1 MGKETLSLCNHLV
14 GLAAKVTQYCHLL
27 ERQGNFWAA
36 LRGSSAKPSGEVC
49 APGLPPL
56 FPQQERDSAHTRV
69 CPLFPKEGLTKV
81 MTENFFAKPAKH
93 NLSPETKWFPFP
105 TPCLPPA
112 FQIIVGRRALQPE
125 SRSDAS
131 SHGPRQTCLFSSGSP
146 CRPRLPPLLCTS
158 SGDCFLRFIINHSAQ
173 VKLVSSQMAVT
184 TAPATLLGDHPL
196 VLGRERPEC
205 LWQALSQEIGVL
217 LTLPPF

>member
-14 GLAAKVTQYCHLL
+14 GLAAQVTQYCHLL

-36 LRGSSAKPSGEVC
+36 LRGSSAKPPGEVC

-56 FPQQERDSAHTRV
+56 FPQQERDSAHIRV

-131 SHGPRQTCLFSSGSP
+131 ALGPPTALDKPACSPPDRLAVRGSHLCSV
-146 CRPRLPPLLCTS
+146 PP
-158 SGDCFLRFIINHSAQ
+158 Q
-173 VKLVSSQMAVT
+173 VTVFF
-184 TAPATLLGDHPL
+184 
-196 VLGRERPEC
+196 
-205 LWQALSQEIGVL
+205 VL
-217 LTLPPF
+217 LSTTVHRSNWFLHRWLSPQHQPRC